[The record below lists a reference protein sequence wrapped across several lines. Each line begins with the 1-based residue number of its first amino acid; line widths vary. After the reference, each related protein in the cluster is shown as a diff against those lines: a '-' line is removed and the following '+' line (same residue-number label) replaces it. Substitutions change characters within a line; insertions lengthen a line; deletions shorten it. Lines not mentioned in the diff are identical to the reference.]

1 MADEQKKFV
10 AQFDADMTSFRQK
23 IQEGEKEAFK
33 FINNV
38 AKKAQGME
46 KALGTA
52 SAFRGA
58 GVYNEQTK
66 QIEKFG
72 NEISKT
78 SYKMKDANGIT
89 GIYTVTQ
96 KKLKDGTTS
105 VIGEFKRASTMTESY
120 GETMNRLFKRAL
132 LTIPVWMTLRL
143 VIQSIS
149 RLFKS
154 SIKFLIDWEYQLA
167 QIAIVGNSTKAELKA
182 LSNALLQISKDFGI
196 SNKDLGEASKL
207 WAQQGRSM
215 EEIIP
220 LMRTTAQLS
229 LLTGQTTSQSVEDLT
244 AVLKAYK
251 IEAKDSLTIVD
262 TMTNVMLNHA
272 ITAQDLASAYKQV
285 ASTASSLGVS
295 FASLTGY
302 ITAIKA
308 VTRDSGSKVGLT
320 LRTMFSRIT
329 TSSAKAIQNLASIP
343 LYLDKTGRTTFAVTP
358 RLRDLDTIISEL
370 SLKFNSLGNAQ
381 KSQLA
386 NLIGGVR
393 RQNQVFALFD
403 NFTEAVKAQ
412 TDALF
417 GLGKSS
423 KAIETLTN
431 TAKISIDRLKN
442 TWFSFVDAV
451 ASSEVIINI
460 LNAFRISIE
469 ALDKV
474 LAPDK
479 YNYNKQSQS
488 LSDQNDEYAR
498 TIQYI
503 KGIQETQKSIL
514 GLDELRVRATK
525 AQRKEIDEQANIYRK
540 AFNEASK
547 KQGVTFRVNETGGL
561 DNLTNELADLNGQVS
576 DLNIQTKVKQELN
589 SIKATA
595 LSTGQIIGKLLDKF
609 SVNLGP
615 IAGDL
620 YKNLQKISKDFKN
633 VQLIPESEINKIK
646 QVTQQFAG
654 LSKEEKQ
661 SLDSLLNDYQ
671 QNLALVNNK
680 EAATK
685 KVVEQLENEKKTIE
699 DILLEYEKTNEIKKL
714 VLEDEIERL
723 QQAGALGSEI
733 LKQKQ
738 YLEDQFGIEKDLAS
752 RVKDRLALEREL
764 SKEKRLQNQ
773 NQLGSE
779 ALKLF
784 EIAKTSG
791 VDVAK
796 QLSDVLSGAVDFSG
810 FIQRGGEAVEI
821 FKKQFADIFE
831 QQQAIAFFKGNTVP
845 GAEGLRGGFGVDI
858 AEGNALRFGA
868 SRFNASAEIRAQREV
883 SREQNAILGRPSVQ
897 NNLNVPVDVNV
908 DVNVDPSNLEELQ
921 SQVEDRIAKKLPE
934 IGSKVNQGLAKALY
948 NKQTGRV

>member
-1 MADEQKKFV
+1 MADEQKKFIT
-10 AQFDADMTSFRQK
+10 QFDADMTSFRQK

-38 AKKAQGME
+38 AKKAEGME
-46 KALGTA
+46 KSLGTA

-105 VIGEFKRASTMTESY
+105 VTGEFKRASTMTESY
-120 GETMNRLFKRAL
+120 GEAMNRLFKRAL
-132 LTIPVWMTLRL
+132 LTIPVWMALRL
-143 VIQSIS
+143 VVQSIS
-149 RLFKS
+149 QLFKS
-154 SIKFLIDWEYQLA
+154 SVKFLIDWEYQLA

-182 LSNALLQISKDFGI
+182 LSGVLLQISKDFGI
-196 SNKDLGEASKL
+196 SNKELGESSKL

-251 IEAKDSLTIVD
+251 IEARDSLTVVD

-343 LYLDKTGRTTFAVTP
+343 LYLDETGRTTFAVTP

-431 TAKISIDRLKN
+431 TAKISIDKLKN

-460 LNAFRISIE
+460 LNSLRVAIE
-469 ALDKV
+469 AVDKV
-474 LAPDK
+474 LASDK
-479 YNYNKQSQS
+479 FNYKVQLDALNK
-488 LSDQNDEYAR
+488 QNDEYSR
-498 TIQYI
+498 TNQYVNGIKEIQ
-503 KGIQETQKSIL
+503 QKIL

-525 AQRKEIDEQANIYRK
+525 DQLKEIDEQANIYRK

-547 KQGVTFRVNETGGL
+547 LQGVTLSVNETGGL
-561 DNLTNELADLNGQVS
+561 NNLTQELNALNNQVADLN
-576 DLNIQTKVKQELN
+576 LQTKVNQELN
-589 SIKATA
+589 GIKTNA

-609 SVNLGP
+609 STALDPLQGKFNTNLRE
-615 IAGDL
+615 IARQFQ
-620 YKNLQKISKDFKN
+620 NLQI
-633 VQLIPESEINKIK
+633 IPDSEIDKIK
-646 QVTQQFAG
+646 QVTNQFMG
-654 LSKEEKQ
+654 LSKEESQ
-661 SLDSLLNDYQ
+661 TLVSLMADYQ
-671 QNLALVNNK
+671 ENVALVNDK
-680 EAATK
+680 ETITK
-685 KVVEQLENEKKTIE
+685 RVVEQLEQEKKTVE
-699 DILLEYEKTNEIKKL
+699 DIVLEYEKTNEIKKL

-738 YLEDQFGIEKDLAS
+738 YLEDQFGIEKDLTN

-791 VDVAK
+791 VDVAR
-796 QLSDVLSGAVDFSG
+796 QLSDVLAGTVDFSS

-831 QQQAIAFFKGNTVP
+831 QQQAMAFFKGNTVP
-845 GAEGLRGGFGVDI
+845 GAEGLRGGFGIDI
-858 AEGNALRFGA
+858 AEGNALRFGG
-868 SRFNASAEIRAQREV
+868 SRFNASAEIRSQREL
-883 SREQNAILGRPSVQ
+883 SREQDALIGRPSVQ
-897 NNLNVPVDVNV
+897 NNLTVPVEVGVNV
-908 DVNVDPSNLEELQ
+908 SVDPSNLEEMQ
-921 SQVEDRIAKKLPE
+921 EQVEDRIAKKLPE